1 MMNKVLFGI
10 DIGGTTVKCGLFTL
24 NGELLEKS
32 EIPTDK
38 QDNGSRILSDV
49 AAHIR
54 NILEKRHL
62 TISDVAGVG
71 IGVPGAVTPDGIVNK
86 CVNLGWDIKDVAK
99 EMQTFLPVFVKVGND
114 ANMAALGEFWKGS
127 AKGYQSVMLVTV
139 GTGVGGGLI
148 IDGKPVYMVRRR
160 KSGICRLWKANRN
173 PATVGKKAV
182 WSRQLPRQALY
193 VLQSGFWQ
201 QQKQNRFLE
210 I

>member
-54 NILEKRHL
+54 NILEKRCL
-62 TISDVAGVG
+62 TVSDVAGVG

-127 AKGYQSVMLVTV
+127 AKGYQSVMH
-139 GTGVGGGLI
+139 I
-148 IDGKPVYMVRRR
+148 YFPKNN
-160 KSGICRLWKANRN
+160 S
-173 PATVGKKAV
+173 
-182 WSRQLPRQALY
+182 
-193 VLQSGFWQ
+193 
-201 QQKQNRFLE
+201 
-210 I
+210 

>member
-86 CVNLGWDIKDVAK
+86 CVNLGWGVKDVAK
-99 EMQTFLPVFVKVGND
+99 EMQTFLRS
-114 ANMAALGEFWKGS
+114 L
-127 AKGYQSVMLVTV
+127 
-139 GTGVGGGLI
+139 
-148 IDGKPVYMVRRR
+148 
-160 KSGICRLWKANRN
+160 
-173 PATVGKKAV
+173 
-182 WSRQLPRQALY
+182 
-193 VLQSGFWQ
+193 
-201 QQKQNRFLE
+201 
-210 I
+210 

>member
-54 NILEKRHL
+54 NILEKRCL
-62 TISDVAGVG
+62 TVSDVAGVG

-86 CVNLGWDIKDVAK
+86 CVNLGWGVKDVAK
-99 EMQTFLPVFVKVGND
+99 EMQTFLRS
-114 ANMAALGEFWKGS
+114 L
-127 AKGYQSVMLVTV
+127 
-139 GTGVGGGLI
+139 
-148 IDGKPVYMVRRR
+148 
-160 KSGICRLWKANRN
+160 
-173 PATVGKKAV
+173 
-182 WSRQLPRQALY
+182 
-193 VLQSGFWQ
+193 
-201 QQKQNRFLE
+201 
-210 I
+210 

>member
-54 NILEKRHL
+54 NILEKRCL
-62 TISDVAGVG
+62 TVSDVAGVG

-148 IDGKPVYMVRRR
+148 IDGKPVAGGNRASADCGRRTGSLQLR
-160 KSGICRLWKANRN
+160 EKRLSGAGSFRDRHCTCCKADSGSSRNRI
-173 PATVGKKAV
+173 G
-182 WSRQLPRQALY
+182 S
-193 VLQSGFWQ
+193 
-201 QQKQNRFLE
+201 
-210 I
+210 